1 MGSIAI
7 GQIDDGL
14 IGRLRQRAA
23 ENGRTVEDEAREILC
38 AAARLMPE
46 AAKDARTGKELYEE
60 IRAIYEPLGGRNL
73 ELPLR
78 SRVCCEHVCSVGQQ
92 E

>member
-7 GQIDDGL
+7 GHIDDGL

-23 ENGRTVEDEAREILC
+23 ENGRTVEEEAREILC

-46 AAKDARTGKELYEE
+46 AAKDARTGRELYEE
-60 IRAIYEPLGGRNL
+60 IRAIVEPLGGIEL
-73 ELPLR
+73 ELPP
-78 SRVCCEHVCSVGQQ
+78 RVCCEHVCSVR
-92 E
+92 